1 MAVSLAGDF
10 RSSGNDSA
18 VWLRFFIGY
27 SRAGVKF
34 SHGCITCRRFQIR
47 FKNLSWLLPLPA
59 IMGLFLSIL
68 RFLQFKESRVLSLAG
83 EPKKSQLSNNAQ
95 SITVLVQQIIK
106 YENLILKKKKN
117 TSDLIGTYV
126 VIQSHISYAGL
137 EYHERLFL

>member
-1 MAVSLAGDF
+1 M
-10 RSSGNDSA
+10 
-18 VWLRFFIGY
+18 
-27 SRAGVKF
+27 
-34 SHGCITCRRFQIR
+34 
-47 FKNLSWLLPLPA
+47 PLPA

-68 RFLQFKESRVLSLAG
+68 RFLQFKESWVLSLAG

-137 EYHERLFL
+137 EYNERLFL